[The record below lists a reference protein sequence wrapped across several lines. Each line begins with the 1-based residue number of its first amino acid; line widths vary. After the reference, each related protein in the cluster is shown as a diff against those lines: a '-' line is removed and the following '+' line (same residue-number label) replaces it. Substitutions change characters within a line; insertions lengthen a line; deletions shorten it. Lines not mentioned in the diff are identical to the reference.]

1 MSEWSVSDTPF
12 ERIDP
17 AQVSEQ
23 SFAATRR
30 GFDQK
35 QVKAYLVSV
44 SNQIAA
50 GQQQIRDLREQAAQA
65 VEQVEAETAFSPQGV
80 KLLDGG
86 VEASRRLVQTE
97 ADEMASRARH
107 LADELQTTV
116 EGLRAHSEPAVGQD
130 VADLLE
136 QACGQAQAVA
146 GLLQEARDQAEAEV
160 EQGRDQGR
168 QIVEQA
174 KTLRLAVLRDM
185 ARRRQTARAQI
196 ERLRAGRDKLL
207 TTLGDA
213 RKSIDLSMEAAKMS
227 LAEAK
232 IAADAAARR
241 VEDEA
246 APSDNVLL
254 SELHDA
260 ETVGMISEAE
270 PAVQDEAQAETHPVA
285 APVGE
290 STFPPSRAEAPE
302 ADPEAVV
309 GEVEEGVTLLPREQQ
324 DPLDG
329 AAVHPALASA
339 PDSPTVEAVF
349 ARLRSESD

>member
-1 MSEWSVSDTPF
+1 
-12 ERIDP
+12 
-17 AQVSEQ
+17 
-23 SFAATRR
+23 
-30 GFDQK
+30 
-35 QVKAYLVSV
+35 
-44 SNQIAA
+44 
-50 GQQQIRDLREQAAQA
+50 
-65 VEQVEAETAFSPQGV
+65 
-80 KLLDGG
+80 
-86 VEASRRLVQTE
+86 
-97 ADEMASRARH
+97 
-107 LADELQTTV
+107 
-116 EGLRAHSEPAVGQD
+116 
-130 VADLLE
+130 
-136 QACGQAQAVA
+136 
-146 GLLQEARDQAEAEV
+146 
-160 EQGRDQGR
+160 
-168 QIVEQA
+168 A